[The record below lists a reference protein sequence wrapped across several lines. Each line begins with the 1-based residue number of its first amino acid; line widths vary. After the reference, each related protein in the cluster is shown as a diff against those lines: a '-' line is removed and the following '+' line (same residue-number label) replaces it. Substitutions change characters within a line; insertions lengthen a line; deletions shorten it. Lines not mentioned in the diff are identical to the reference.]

1 MRIHSLR
8 LPLVFPRPVLE
19 QMLVVLS
26 KLVQVLEPLWV
37 VMLPAVTPLER
48 RRELERPLEATS
60 PSMPVPLE
68 QQLMLLMSVLAV
80 SITSPSCM
88 PEQLLNTSLQPTS
101 R

>member
-1 MRIHSLR
+1 MVSHR
-8 LPLVFPRPVLE
+8 LVLE
-19 QMLVVLS
+19 QVLAVLS

-37 VMLPAVTPLER
+37 VMLPARRLELLPAVTPLER

-80 SITSPSCM
+80 SITSPSYM